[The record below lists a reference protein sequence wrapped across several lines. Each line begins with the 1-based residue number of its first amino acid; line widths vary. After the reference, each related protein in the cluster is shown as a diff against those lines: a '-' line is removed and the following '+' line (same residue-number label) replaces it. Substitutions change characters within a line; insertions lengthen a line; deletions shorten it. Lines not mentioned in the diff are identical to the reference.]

1 MICYASKLDAAAEIL
16 ERNVRAVV
24 QAGFHRG
31 RGSSASRGEILKR

>member
-1 MICYASKLDAAAEIL
+1 MICYASKLDDAAEIL